1 MGTSSGIFHS
11 TTADKLAPF
20 DDLESA
26 VSRAGLRLIN
36 AEHKN
41 TTTGFQHFG
50 AESEKGRTNTL
61 FLISYMKMIMY
72 SEHLGVNEI
81 L

>member
-1 MGTSSGIFHS
+1 MGTSSGLFHS

-20 DDLESA
+20 AGPGSA

-41 TTTGFQHFG
+41 ITTGFQQYG
-50 AESEKGRTNTL
+50 KESEKGKYNT
-61 FLISYMKMIMY
+61 
-72 SEHLGVNEI
+72 
-81 L
+81 